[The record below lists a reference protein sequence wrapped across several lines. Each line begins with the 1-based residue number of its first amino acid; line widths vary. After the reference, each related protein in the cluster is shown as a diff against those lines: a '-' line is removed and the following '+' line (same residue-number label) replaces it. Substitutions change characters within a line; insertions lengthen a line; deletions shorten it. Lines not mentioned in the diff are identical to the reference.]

1 MQPLTITIKRGMPG
15 MLQYFGVL
23 TPQPGSDPNPRT
35 PVIGGAPGDYMVVL
49 TLARPG
55 YTPHPE
61 GQYASFA
68 GLEGDSHLA
77 IAKPAYVIAENDDVK
92 AVTIKAS
99 TEDGDLILVGTP
111 NKRGFLAQVTAER
124 VWGKD
129 AQDARTKVA
138 RAFASSMSSLSA
150 QLDIPL
156 MVYQTDVIELAT
168 NNFFMSIISPFP
180 ARPMAVTPVAVLSD
194 EFRATTSFYREAL
207 NSNTPAFQFLC
218 YFKIIESS
226 LERRKALALE
236 AKTRGESPSRPTHTI
251 PAEEKDFIPWL
262 SAIFHVGR
270 DEWDF
275 ITMESFFV
283 HEARGKKFN
292 HVVDAY
298 LRPLRTRI
306 AHAVLT
312 SGELALSA
320 DEEMDIREVYKWL
333 ALTKCMAR
341 HLMKSDFPNEFLQYI
356 GPDGSPIP

>member
-1 MQPLTITIKRGMPG
+1 MHPTKVTIKSGMPG
-15 MLQYFGVL
+15 MLQYLGVMAL
-23 TPQPGSDPNPRT
+23 QPGAEQNPRT
-35 PVIGGAPGDYMVVL
+35 PLTGGAPGYYKVVL

-55 YTPHPE
+55 HTRHPE
-61 GQYASFA
+61 GQYASFG

-77 IAKPAYVIAENDDVK
+77 IAKPAYTIAENDDVK
-92 AVTIKAS
+92 AVTIRAT
-99 TEDGDLILVGTP
+99 TEDGDFLLVGTP
-111 NKRGFLAQVTAER
+111 NKRGFLGQVTAER
-124 VWGKD
+124 VWGNH

-156 MVYQTDVIELAT
+156 MVYQSDVIELAN

-180 ARPMAVTPVAVLSD
+180 ARPLAVAPVALMTK
-194 EFRATTSFYREAL
+194 EFRAVTSFYREAL

-226 LERRKALALE
+226 LERRKAQAIE
-236 AKTRGESPSRPTHTI
+236 AKSKGHSPSQPPHI
-251 PAEEKDFIPWL
+251 VPGEESDFIRWL
-262 SAIFHVGR
+262 SAIFHLGR

-275 ITMESFFV
+275 ITLESIFV

-292 HVVDAY
+292 QIVDMY

-312 SGELALSA
+312 TGDLALSA
-320 DEEMDIREVYKWL
+320 DEDMDIREVYKWL

-341 HLMKSDFPNEFLQYI
+341 HLMKSDFPDQFLQYI
-356 GPDGSPIP
+356 APDGSPR